1 MSGSVSVRT
10 VTQTAI
16 TIADHVGADDSESK
30 STDGAEK
37 WNSEGKLRTFL
48 RVFEKLNMVFIVLFI
63 CYLSWTIPAHYG
75 LYTSE
80 SNSQKF
86 TGNQTLLLQVK
97 AEMHVRIQRGTG
109 GPDTPLKNHK
119 NIGSLSNFGPD
130 PLKNHKTYQV
140 SIQCLATIGPSAKR
154 HLNGDLL
161 TGR

>member
-16 TIADHVGADDSESK
+16 TIADHGGADDSESK
-30 STDGAEK
+30 SSDGAEK

-75 LYTSE
+75 LYTSD

-86 TGNQTLLLQVK
+86 SGNQTILLQVRARK
-97 AEMHVRIQRGTG
+97 CVWGGKGESVLPIYVEMSYGCNNG
-109 GPDTPLKNHK
+109 
-119 NIGSLSNFGPD
+119 
-130 PLKNHKTYQV
+130 
-140 SIQCLATIGPSAKR
+140 
-154 HLNGDLL
+154 LNKVWNVYFSGISWLIVFIYVVL
-161 TGR
+161 